1 MNLAAAL
8 TRRRRDWSIDFF
20 TFGPTASSTRLSDR
34 LVHTVLAQEPM
45 AQPDASGLS
54 DSASWS
60 LPEALAPA
68 DLVHIFQPLTR
79 SGEVSVLAA
88 RALGKPLLVSES
100 GVRSSQLGASLGL
113 LDLAD
118 RVICSSEFARST
130 LPAIRHG
137 EVTPGG
143 ADTDYFT
150 PGRPTDRRGHL
161 LFAGR
166 LLPRKGVERVI
177 DILPDHIS
185 LVVCGRPSHPEYFRL
200 LTRRARGKDVEF
212 VTDAD
217 DEELRRLYRHA
228 WATVHPAVY
237 QDCFGRLHQQS
248 AMMGLTALESMS
260 CATPVI
266 VSDVGALP
274 EFVDHGVTGIVTSSQ
289 AELEKAVHTLFAERG
304 KSVRMGLE
312 ARRRMVEKWSVGRQA
327 EDVARVYAEIIEIG
341 RHSRP

>member
-1 MNLAAAL
+1 M
-8 TRRRRDWSIDFF
+8 
-20 TFGPTASSTRLSDR
+20 
-34 LVHTVLAQEPM
+34 
-45 AQPDASGLS
+45 
-54 DSASWS
+54 
-60 LPEALAPA
+60 
-68 DLVHIFQPLTR
+68 
-79 SGEVSVLAA
+79 
-88 RALGKPLLVSES
+88 
-100 GVRSSQLGASLGL
+100 
-113 LDLAD
+113 
-118 RVICSSEFARST
+118 
-130 LPAIRHG
+130 
-137 EVTPGG
+137 TPGG